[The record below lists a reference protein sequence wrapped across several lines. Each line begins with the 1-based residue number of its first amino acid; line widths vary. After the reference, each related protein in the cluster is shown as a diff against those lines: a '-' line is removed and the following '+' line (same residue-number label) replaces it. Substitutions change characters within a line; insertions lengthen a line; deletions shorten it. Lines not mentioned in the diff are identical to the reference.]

1 MMALLIPGPKSPGKD
16 FDVFMQPLIRDLQT
30 LWEGVPTRDVC
41 QPKEQNFLLRAVV
54 LYCTY
59 DYPALGTMSGRVT
72 SRYVP
77 DIETRFNRGR
87 RILEVGGSVFN
98 HGVELIGKRTEK
110 TLEQSEFEQLS
121 WYVLNNATE
130 ADEYVK

>member
-1 MMALLIPGPKSPGKD
+1 MISLL
-16 FDVFMQPLIRDLQT
+16 FATMLVCLTFVFRRLPHT
-30 LWEGVPTRDVC
+30 
-41 QPKEQNFLLRAVV
+41 FA
-54 LYCTY
+54 
-59 DYPALGTMSGRVT
+59 
-72 SRYVP
+72 SRYIP